1 MKQQYCKFF
10 TIKPREECY
19 IYSIY
24 VTAIHGPY
32 FIIKK
37 ILMMD
42 RMNDSFEFH
51 EEYSLQFEPQYTD
64 QLLFKH
70 GAWEQCSMDISLLKM
85 DDHLKVIADGQIVT
99 SFSFTPVTNNGT
111 NGIYYLKLPRDVMD
125 CSVIN
130 LTQSLMWD
138 GFELIDK
145 DKYEKFSVIGIKFAS
160 LLPARSPL
168 LGDFQ
173 IDTVLMVIAKKK
185 HSVCSQPFSYMWKVL
200 KDSSFSCNFSL
211 ENMDRICNYVTGIE
225 NFRFYNLGRN
235 AKISCRLMHPKIES
249 CNFYMDLLG
258 GANSLIEIENV
269 VKR

>member
-1 MKQQYCKFF
+1 MIDSLRSARFLHYYLEWSNLIGALTVNSADTQQVVATYSPFPNQSFSIHSFELTYQPLMKQQYCKFF

-32 FIIKK
+32 FIFKK

-51 EEYSLQFEPQYTD
+51 EEYSLQVEPQDTN

-70 GAWEQCSMDISLLKM
+70 GAWEQCSMDISLLKI

-99 SFSFTPVTNNGT
+99 SFSFNPITNNGT
-111 NGIYYLKLPRDVMD
+111 NGIYYLKLPKDVMD

-130 LTQSLMWD
+130 LTQTLTWD

-160 LLPARSPL
+160 LLPARPSLLAL
-168 LGDFQ
+168 LGEFQ
-173 IDTVLMVIAKKK
+173 IDTILMVIAKKK
-185 HSVCSQPFSYMWKVL
+185 YRAFFIHVESAKGLLLFFQLFS
-200 KDSSFSCNFSL
+200 
-211 ENMDRICNYVTGIE
+211 
-225 NFRFYNLGRN
+225 
-235 AKISCRLMHPKIES
+235 
-249 CNFYMDLLG
+249 
-258 GANSLIEIENV
+258 
-269 VKR
+269 